1 MCGLAGI
8 LTSETRT
15 REELARCGT
24 GMGASLIHRGPDDE
38 GLWLDAEEG
47 VVLVFRRL
55 AIVDLTQEGHQ
66 PMTSASGRFMM
77 VFNGEVYNHVELS
90 RELEQ
95 KGVRFRGHSDTE
107 VILAAFEAWGIE
119 AAVRRFVGM
128 FAIGVWDRRERQL
141 HLIRDR
147 LGIKPMFVYWKD
159 GQLLFGSEL
168 KALMAHPDFAAQV
181 DRSALA
187 AYLRYLYVP
196 APLSI
201 LKGVKKLS
209 PGHILTISDV
219 RAAPPESRAYWSAQ
233 EVAERGRRE
242 RFQGSDSELI
252 DELHR
257 ILTDAVALRMRADV
271 PVGAFLSGG
280 IDSSLVVALMQ
291 ACNPTPVRTFTIGFD
306 EPEWNE
312 AEYAAQ
318 IAKHLGTSHT
328 SVTLTAQD
336 ALALIPG
343 LPHTFDE
350 PLADPSQ
357 IPTYLVSQI
366 ARRDVTVS
374 LSGDGGDELFA
385 GYNRYTRGVST
396 IRRANRVP
404 RPFRV
409 GIARALHSRTP
420 AAWDV
425 TMDRLGMG
433 VRLAGDKLHKLGDL
447 LVRDGEADM
456 YRSLLS
462 QWHDPERILLDAIE
476 PPDVVERI
484 MNTTSGLSLL
494 DRMMLSDQMGYL
506 PDDLLAKV
514 DRASMAVSLEA
525 RVPLLDHRVVEFSWR
540 VPDRLRVKDGQSKWP
555 LRRVLERYVP
565 REQFERP
572 KMGFSVPVD
581 RWLRGPLRDWADDLL
596 DPATLRRDGI
606 FDVPTVTQAWSAVR
620 SGRSRAGMALWAVL
634 VFQAWQAHWLQNP
647 AHIENTPALAVAG

>member
-1 MCGLAGI
+1 
-8 LTSETRT
+8 
-15 REELARCGT
+15 
-24 GMGASLIHRGPDDE
+24 MGASLVHRGPDDS
-38 GLWLDAEEG
+38 GLWLDAEAG
-47 VVLVFRRL
+47 VALAFRRL
-55 AIVDLTQEGHQ
+55 SIVDLTAEGHQ
-66 PMTSASGRFMM
+66 PMASASGRYQM

-90 RELEQ
+90 RELQ
-95 KGVRFRGHSDTE
+95 SKGITFRGHSDTE
-107 VILAAFEAWGIE
+107 VLLAAFETWGIE
-119 AAVRRFVGM
+119 AAVKRFVGM
-128 FAIGVWDRRERQL
+128 FAIALWDRRERQL

-147 LGIKPMFVYWKD
+147 LGIKPLFVYWTD
-159 GQLLFGSEL
+159 GLLLFGSEL
-168 KALMAHPDFAAQV
+168 KALIAHPEFHAQV

-201 LKGVKKLS
+201 LKGVRKLA
-209 PGHILTISDV
+209 PGHILTVSDV
-219 RAAPPESRAYWSAQ
+219 RVAPPESRPFWSAQ

-242 RFQGSDSELI
+242 RFSGSEDELI
-252 DELHR
+252 EELHR
-257 ILTDAVALRMRADV
+257 LLTEAVSLRMRADV

-318 IAKHLGTSHT
+318 IAKHIGTAHT

-336 ALALIPG
+336 ALGLIPG
-343 LPHTFDE
+343 LPHMFDE

-385 GYNRYTRGVST
+385 GYNRYTQGVST
-396 IRRANRVP
+396 IRNASRVP
-404 RPFRV
+404 RPLRMGV
-409 GIARALHSRTP
+409 AKALRSP
-420 AAWDV
+420 SPQAWDSA
-425 TMDRLGMG
+425 MGRFG
-433 VRLAGDKLHKLGDL
+433 VRLVGDKLHKLADL
-447 LVRDGEADM
+447 LVRDGEPDM

-462 QWHDPERILLDAIE
+462 QWHNPERVLPGVTE
-476 PPDVVERI
+476 PSGVVERI
-484 MNTTSGLSLL
+484 MNSEGGLSLL
-494 DRMMLSDQMGYL
+494 DRMMLSDQLGYL

-540 VPDRLRVKDGQSKWP
+540 VPDGLRVKNGQSKWP
-555 LRRVLERYVP
+555 LRQVLQRYVP
-565 REQFERP
+565 REMFERP

-581 RWLRGPLRDWADDLL
+581 SWLRGPLREWADDLL
-596 DPATLRRDGI
+596 DPSLLRREGV
-606 FDVPTVTQAWSAVR
+606 FDVNLITQAWSAVR
-620 SGRSRAGMALWAVL
+620 TGRSRAGMALWAVL
-634 VFQAWQAHWLQNP
+634 VYQAWQEHWITGSQISS
-647 AHIENTPALAVAG
+647 AALAVAG

>member
-1 MCGLAGI
+1 
-8 LTSETRT
+8 
-15 REELARCGT
+15 
-24 GMGASLIHRGPDDE
+24 MGASLIHRGPDDE